1 MMGRHLDWNEQLTHF
16 RQRKLFDLKYGTDT
30 ANNLMKPEFKPVPNL
45 EHGKHYMA
53 SWTKE
58 VIHSYQFA
66 KKLLGPSFGSY
77 QFIDL
82 GCGKGKAC
90 LVWRLQCLKDNIKQD
105 VLGVDYYPP
114 FIDIARSNT
123 KKIFGDFGHFLVTG
137 AETINYHSFERPLIL
152 YLYNPFDAVILAK
165 VLDKLLEIPVLV
177 IYNIPS
183 HRTTLIHYGYKLVYV
198 KQGDNQNE
206 DTQIFISPNLQIRH
220 LDIVV

>member
-1 MMGRHLDWNEQLTHF
+1 M
-16 RQRKLFDLKYGTDT
+16 
-30 ANNLMKPEFKPVPNL
+30 
-45 EHGKHYMA
+45 
-53 SWTKE
+53 
-58 VIHSYQFA
+58 
-66 KKLLGPSFGSY
+66 
-77 QFIDL
+77 
-82 GCGKGKAC
+82 
-90 LVWRLQCLKDNIKQD
+90 
-105 VLGVDYYPP
+105 
-114 FIDIARSNT
+114 
-123 KKIFGDFGHFLVTG
+123 TG

-206 DTQIFISPNLQIRH
+206 DTQIFISPNLQIKH